1 MWSAFGFAAL
11 IGLYLLGVFIL
22 FGQVRGGMIVGLIAV
37 VTFLV
42 VGFWSLVTRTI
53 TRPAAVFIFTMMI
66 CAAGAASIN
75 GGADGYV
82 APLLIVPTIAAGFFL
97 GMRSTFVF
105 GLLSIVCVVALYI
118 ADVGGLV
125 MESPFEPEAIR
136 FAAAFLLC
144 IAITLVL
151 VASTISARQ
160 MSLSGMDVQQ
170 KQSMLTSMSKAANV
184 GAWEWDLQN
193 GTIIWSDQMRSIHD
207 VEADYVPTMEQVAE
221 FIPKEVQPELNVE
234 VQKCIKY
241 GEPFD
246 LEIPVITAK
255 GRHIWVRTVGHRVLQ
270 NGAPYK
276 LFGAFQDIT
285 VQQQERASL
294 AEALEKADQALA
306 DLSAYQSAL
315 DRMMIV
321 AMTDINGTITFANNR
336 FCEVS
341 GYDREELL
349 GQDHRI
355 LNSGTH
361 SKDFFEDMWRTIR
374 CGKPWQGEICN
385 RAKDG
390 RLYWVD
396 SMIIPICDLAGHP
409 KKFVS
414 IRYDITDRVANAEE
428 LETRRREA
436 EAANEAKSQFL
447 ANMSHEIRTPL
458 NGVLGMAQ
466 LLERSPLNEKQK
478 RFTQTIQS
486 SGKALL
492 ALINDIL
499 DISKIE
505 AGLMHLDEDI
515 FDLDEILQEVVDS
528 VLGIAQQKGLTIRA
542 ERVFDGTSLFFGDGN
557 RIRQVLINLTG
568 NAVKF
573 TDEGCIDIKADR
585 TGDGAIRID
594 VTDCG
599 PGIAPDQQ
607 RAIFE
612 RFVQADGSVTR
623 KHGGTGLGLAI
634 SYDLVTLMQG
644 QIGVES
650 AMGEGATFWIALPLK
665 TAEQQLDTAIDEL
678 KSVADRN
685 GGTSGQDNVPITRV
699 LVAEDNPVNQE
710 VVRQA
715 LSACVDHNFECHMVE
730 NGAEAIEALDREP
743 FDIVLM
749 DINMPV
755 MNGEEATRKIRTSN
769 KAYADVPIIVITANA
784 LTGQSSRYLRAGA
797 SSYLSKPLDL
807 AELTTVMSELLDNDD
822 QKKSVVA

>member
-1 MWSAFGFAAL
+1 
-11 IGLYLLGVFIL
+11 
-22 FGQVRGGMIVGLIAV
+22 MIVGLFAV
-37 VTFLV
+37 LTFLL
-42 VGFWSLVTRTI
+42 VGFWSQATKKI
-53 TRPAAVFIFTMMI
+53 TRPAAVFIFSMMI
-66 CAAGAASIN
+66 CAAGAAALN

-82 APLLIVPTIAAGFFL
+82 APLLIVPPIAAGFFL

-105 GLLSIVCVVALYI
+105 GLLSIVCVIALHI
-118 ADVGGLV
+118 ADVGGFVL
-125 MESPFEPEAIR
+125 ESPFEAEAIQ
-136 FAAAFLLC
+136 FAAALLLC
-144 IAITLVL
+144 IAIALVL
-151 VASTISARQ
+151 VTSTISARQ
-160 MSLSGMDVQQ
+160 MSLSGLDVQQ
-170 KQSMLTSMSKAANV
+170 KQSMLASMSKAANV

-193 GTIIWSDQMRSIHD
+193 GTVSWSDQMRSIHD
-207 VEADYVPTMEQVAE
+207 VDSDYVPTLEQVVE
-221 FIPKEVQPELNVE
+221 FIPKEVRTELNAEVE
-234 VQKCIKY
+234 KCIDC
-241 GEPFD
+241 GDPFD

-255 GRHIWVRTVGHRVLQ
+255 GRHIWVRTVGHRVLKD
-270 NGAPYK
+270 GTPYK

-321 AMTDINGTITFANNR
+321 AMTDIDGKIIFANNR

-361 SKDFFEDMWRTIR
+361 SKDFFEDMWRTIKR
-374 CGKPWQGEICN
+374 GKPWQGEVCN

-390 RLYWVD
+390 RQYWVD
-396 SMIIPICDLAGHP
+396 SMIIPICDLAGQP
-409 KKFVS
+409 KKYVS
-414 IRYDITDRVANAEE
+414 IRYDITDRIANAEE

-492 ALINDIL
+492 ALINDVL

-505 AGLMHLDEDI
+505 AGLMRLDEDV

-528 VLGIAQQKGLTIRA
+528 VLGIAQQKGLSIGA
-542 ERVFDGTSLFFGDGN
+542 ERVFDGRCHFFGDGN
-557 RIRQVLINLTG
+557 RIRQVLINLAG

-573 TDEGCIDIKADR
+573 TDEGCIDIKANR
-585 TGDGAIRID
+585 TDDGAIRIE

-599 PGIAPDQQ
+599 PGVTPDQQ

-634 SYDLVTLMQG
+634 SYDLVKLMNG

-650 AMGEGATFWIALPLK
+650 IMGQGATFWVTLPLK
-665 TAEQQLDTAIDEL
+665 TAEEQLNTAIDEL
-678 KSVADRN
+678 KSISNRN
-685 GGTSGQDNVPITRV
+685 GEAQDSRPVTRV

-710 VVRQA
+710 VVRQT
-715 LSACVDHNFECHMVE
+715 LSELGDYNFECHMVE
-730 NGAEAIEALDREP
+730 NGAEAIKALDREP

-749 DINMPV
+749 DINMPI
-755 MNGEEATRKIRTSN
+755 MNGEEAIRHIRASN
-769 KAYADVPIIVITANA
+769 QAYADIPIIVITANA
-784 LTGQSSRYLRAGA
+784 LTGQSSQYLRAGA

-807 AELTTVMSELLDNDD
+807 EALSKAISELLGSDSR
-822 QKKSVVA
+822 KKSSAA